1 MSGWTDNVLAV
12 RPFSDKPRSNGGSGV
27 GTTARRLTAARRL
40 ATQLLTVK
48 SGFWGGFTVTGAV
61 DAGLGQRLLDG
72 PLRSTPESLIAGDQR
87 VRFSPSGAL
96 TSYFHGTPRQFSGSL
111 FDTIGG
117 GGDRPDIENQI
128 TREDVLAVAAVNASV
143 PAAVASLLLTQ
154 PASGR
159 LATWLRQLPTDID
172 LWDAEDDTL
181 AIATKAW
188 DEIRMVH
195 EAGTTSTAGGGFAAT
210 KLLARKRPRLIP
222 LSDEKVRGAVYLV
235 EGASWWFSLRHA
247 MRVDGEDNEVRFR
260 VGKAMREADVGYVS
274 VLRGLDVVLWSYATF
289 ADSTPE

>member
-1 MSGWTDNVLAV
+1 M
-12 RPFSDKPRSNGGSGV
+12 
-27 GTTARRLTAARRL
+27 
-40 ATQLLTVK
+40 K
-48 SGFWGGFTVTGAV
+48 SGIWGGLTVTGVV

-72 PLRSTPESLIAGDQR
+72 PLRTTPDPLIPGQR
-87 VRFSPSGAL
+87 RGGFSPAVAL
-96 TSYFHGTPRQFSGSL
+96 ATYFHGTTRQFSGSL
-111 FDTIGG
+111 FDSFGG
-117 GGDRPDIENQI
+117 GGDRSDIVNQI
-128 TREDVLAVAAVNASV
+128 TREDVLAVAAVNAPV
-143 PAAVASLLLTQ
+143 TAAAASLLLTQ

-188 DEIRMVH
+188 DEIRTIH
-195 EAGTTSTAGGGFAAT
+195 EAGTTSTTDGGFAAA

-222 LSDEKVRGAVYLV
+222 LYDEKVRSVVFLV

-260 VGKAMREADVGYVS
+260 VGLAMREADVGYVS
-274 VLRGLDVVLWSYATF
+274 VLRGLDVVLWSYANF
-289 ADSTPE
+289 GDSTPERCSTAAI